1 MIVISKKDIHLSELP
16 STFEGFTYNFP
27 RKKMHYPD
35 LLIFVEGHSYNVR
48 LNTGSYYVKTECG
61 LLFFYA
67 KSGPGVPSCFRIF
80 SQ

>member
-1 MIVISKKDIHLSELP
+1 
-16 STFEGFTYNFP
+16 
-27 RKKMHYPD
+27 MHYPD

-67 KSGPGVPSCFRIF
+67 KSGPGVPDVFRIF
-80 SQ
+80 SS